1 MKTRQDL
8 EQAMLSPS
16 TVFQAPAE
24 VLTAF
29 GLTDEERRKILEQW
43 KLDAERLE
51 ESANENMSGGER
63 SRLSEVSKALTELS
77 ESEKRKRDAA

>member
-1 MKTRQDL
+1 MKTTENL

-16 TVFQAPAE
+16 TVFKSPRE
-24 VLTAF
+24 VLSAPE
-29 GLTDEERRKILEQW
+29 LSDDERRKILEQW

-63 SRLSEVSKALTELS
+63 SYLSDVSKALTELD
-77 ESEKRKRDAA
+77 EKKKRATAD